1 MTEPILKDVHFD
13 EAKQSQLTLIE
24 LLLNMG
30 YTYISASEVMRQRGG
45 DTSNFLLTDIATQK
59 LMEINHYEVQ
69 GELYKFSEKDV
80 RDAIH
85 ELEHLPYE

>member
-30 YTYISASEVMRQRGG
+30 YTYISASEVMRQR
-45 DTSNFLLTDIATQK
+45 
-59 LMEINHYEVQ
+59 
-69 GELYKFSEKDV
+69 
-80 RDAIH
+80 
-85 ELEHLPYE
+85 